1 MAHLPKSCERRPTN
15 SRYPNVKSRSP
26 NSKTAAK
33 HAAAANGDVDLLA
46 LYRDGEPQAFRQ
58 LVDLYRDRML
68 QFFYRLCWDRQ
79 RSEDLTQDL
88 FLKLMLGS
96 KRYRPEGRMA
106 TFVYRVATNL
116 WIDHYRQQR
125 PRPRFYSFDQVVHA
139 NDDSAP
145 RQYAGDDPSPHDQLS
160 DGEDRAAMRQGLER
174 LTEPHRLVFELAV
187 YQERPYGEISEL
199 LGIPVGTVK
208 SRMHNAVHALKEML
222 GSAEQQREQE
232 HRQKRV
238 GGAG

>member
-1 MAHLPKSCERRPTN
+1 
-15 SRYPNVKSRSP
+15 VKSRP
-26 NSKTAAK
+26 AKSKAAAK
-33 HAAAANGDVDLLA
+33 HTAGANGDVDLLA
-46 LYRDGEPQAFRQ
+46 MYRDGEPQAFRQ
-58 LVDLYRDRML
+58 LVDLYRERML
-68 QFFYRLCWDRQ
+68 QFYYRLCWDRQ

-96 KRYRPEGRMA
+96 KRYRPEGRMT
-106 TFVYRVATNL
+106 TFIYRVATNL

-125 PRPRFYSFDQVVHA
+125 PRPRFHSFDQVVHP

-145 RQYAGDDPSPHDQLS
+145 RQYAGDTPTPDEQLS
-160 DGEDRAAMRQGLER
+160 DGEERTAMRQALER

-187 YQERPYGEISEL
+187 YQERPYGEISDL
-199 LGIPVGTVK
+199 LDIPVGTVK

-222 GSAEQQREQE
+222 GSTEQEQQN
-232 HRQKRV
+232 KRA